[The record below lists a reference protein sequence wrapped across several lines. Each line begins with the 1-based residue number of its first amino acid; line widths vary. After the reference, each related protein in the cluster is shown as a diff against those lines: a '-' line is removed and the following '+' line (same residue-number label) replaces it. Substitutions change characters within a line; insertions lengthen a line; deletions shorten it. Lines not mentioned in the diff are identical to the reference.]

1 VPAFKPLL
9 ALLILAPNCLAET
22 LRVTT
27 WNLQAPTG
35 ASTSD
40 IRLQEAAAALKQISP
55 DVILLQQVRDWKMC
69 ADLAQALQPD
79 QYTIQ
84 ICSAFRE
91 AGTGA
96 LSTQQV
102 AIISKSKAYFSW
114 SEAWRSQG
122 EIALP
127 GGFVFAA
134 LQVGGQRVGFF
145 SVQPGAASAA
155 PRGPTQ
161 RAGVAQAQARCVGQL
176 LQQVASAT
184 NWGANRVQEFV
195 AGATFNTGAAGWLAA
210 RDNMLRLLEA
220 ADFGDTFL
228 DTPGAQ
234 RITAAARAGQPGA
247 TADYILIQPAGCA
260 ASPRVLSA
268 TVCEHYPVTCE
279 VELDPA
285 RVASALASRAEALR
299 AREAQAATRVQP
311 AAAVPQLS
319 TVNHQLA
326 WFAAALGGI
335 AVLAALIW
343 ILARRSQT
351 LGRQTPSLLTAGA
364 DMPSSY
370 TVVIG
375 TRSATEAASTNAPPP
390 PAPHP
395 IIHIEAPGATHT
407 QAETLRRR
415 ALAAEQRAERATA
428 VIRAGLI
435 PHLRQWLKQ
444 NLVRKLVAD
453 RSQLL
458 ETQQVAAHKAMAVEE
473 RLSRLEQQIQ
483 RQNAGYQVRIEEL
496 TRDLIVAKEENRELI
511 RARIAQVKAEME
523 AARVRLMAQTEAGND
538 GGA

>member
-1 VPAFKPLL
+1 VPALKPLL

-35 ASTSD
+35 ASTSE
-40 IRLQEAAAALKQISP
+40 IRLQEAAAALKQINP

-79 QYTIQ
+79 QYAIQ

-96 LSTQQV
+96 PSTQQV
-102 AIISKSKAYFSW
+102 AILSRSKAYFSW
-114 SEAWRSQG
+114 AETWRSHG
-122 EIALP
+122 ETALP

-134 LQVGGQRVGFF
+134 LQVGNQRVGFF
-145 SVQPGAASAA
+145 SVQAGAASADQH
-155 PRGPTQ
+155 GPAQ
-161 RAGVAQAQARCVGQL
+161 RVGAAEAQARCVGQL
-176 LQQVASAT
+176 LQQVVSAT

-195 AGATFNTGAAGWLAA
+195 VGATFNTRAAGWAAA
-210 RDNMLRLLEA
+210 RDNTLRLLEA
-220 ADFGDTFL
+220 ADFGDAFL
-228 DTPGAQ
+228 DTPAAQ

-299 AREAQAATRVQP
+299 AREARAATPVQP
-311 AAAVPQLS
+311 AAVPQLS
-319 TVNHQLA
+319 TVNHRLA

-335 AVLAALIW
+335 AVLVALIW
-343 ILARRSQT
+343 MLARRTQT
-351 LGRQTPSLLTAGA
+351 LGRQTPALLTAGA

-370 TVVIG
+370 TLVVG
-375 TRSATEAASTNAPPP
+375 TRSATEPASADAPPP

-395 IIHIEAPGATHT
+395 IIHIETPGATHT
-407 QAETLRRR
+407 QAEALRQR
-415 ALAAEQRAERATA
+415 ALAAEQRAERANA

-435 PHLRQWLKQ
+435 PHLRQWLKL
-444 NLVRKLVAD
+444 NLVRKLIAD

-483 RQNAGYQVRIEEL
+483 RQNSGYQARIEEL

-523 AARVRLMAQTEAGND
+523 AARARLMAQTEAGND